1 MWLLHCR
8 LQWGGLYDIWELLKK
23 LFTFY
28 FLCLKIRRRRLDIQI
43 TTLLERRCLC
53 MFFFGVFYPFL
64 PMLLVGK
71 SMFYTWSSSKISFH
85 PCFKLVILGL
95 QCFLSLPHV
104 RFWPYPRTKW
114 FLKTATMSCWRRM
127 LIWSLVD
134 YSSAEPLMPPGTNV
148 LLSKQQLSDKIAFWF
163 CDLLF
168 REWIWML
175 LCWRSRWLWSKL
187 LSGRLEVESSFAHSS
202 CLENHNALFSIFGR
216 RCVRS

>member
-85 PCFKLVILGL
+85 PCFNLVILGL
-95 QCFLSLPHV
+95 QCFFISPPCSFFTLSQNKIIFKNSDYELLASH
-104 RFWPYPRTKW
+104 
-114 FLKTATMSCWRRM
+114 AD
-127 LIWSLVD
+127 LV
-134 YSSAEPLMPPGTNV
+134 PGG
-148 LLSKQQLSDKIAFWF
+148 L
-163 CDLLF
+163 
-168 REWIWML
+168 L
-175 LCWRSRWLWSKL
+175 LCRATYAPW
-187 LSGRLEVESSFAHSS
+187 H
-202 CLENHNALFSIFGR
+202 
-216 RCVRS
+216 